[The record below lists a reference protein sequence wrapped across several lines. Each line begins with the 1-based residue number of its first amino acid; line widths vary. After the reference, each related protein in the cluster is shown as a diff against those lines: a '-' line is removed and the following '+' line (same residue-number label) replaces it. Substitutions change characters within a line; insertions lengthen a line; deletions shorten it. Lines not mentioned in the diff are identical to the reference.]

1 MIVSFN
7 CTCGNNDPK
16 KAKFYDG
23 ALGYE
28 AIVCKVCGRVYDFD
42 LEGKPRTN
50 EADGWSRNFVGLK
63 SEKKVTI
70 GLKTP
75 EKKPIDYIEKYD
87 RFQVDGDGGAFDD
100 FGTGLNS

>member
-1 MIVSFN
+1 MIISFN

-23 ALGYE
+23 ALGYS

-50 EADGWSRNFVGLK
+50 EADEWSRNFVGLK
-63 SEKKVTI
+63 LKV
-70 GLKTP
+70 
-75 EKKPIDYIEKYD
+75 KKPIDYIEKYD
-87 RFQVDGDGGAFDD
+87 RFQVDGDGGALDD

>member
-1 MIVSFN
+1 
-7 CTCGNNDPK
+7 
-16 KAKFYDG
+16 
-23 ALGYE
+23 
-28 AIVCKVCGRVYDFD
+28 
-42 LEGKPRTN
+42 
-50 EADGWSRNFVGLK
+50 LK